1 MNGLQRLGNVFILKE
16 RAAELLQL
24 LSEHDLEMDELL
36 TCLKRVRV
44 YFEKTAGDL
53 IKIRV
58 MFCHQSERNCRDE
71 KSLPTFEVSN

>member
-1 MNGLQRLGNVFILKE
+1 LQRLGLFSLFLKE
-16 RAAELLQL
+16 RAAELLL
-24 LSEHDLEMDELL
+24 LSEHDLEMENFHSNMDELF

-53 IKIRV
+53 NKIRV

-71 KSLPTFEVSN
+71 KATKV